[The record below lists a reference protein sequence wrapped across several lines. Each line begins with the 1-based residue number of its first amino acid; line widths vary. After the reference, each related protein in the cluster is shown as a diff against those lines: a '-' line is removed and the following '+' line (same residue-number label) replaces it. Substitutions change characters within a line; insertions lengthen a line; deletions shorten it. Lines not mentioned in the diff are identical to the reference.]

1 MEKWDSTLLYKI
13 FLITK
18 NKIKCFLLKSYHLG
32 KQLQR
37 KSVMWCGEMC
47 FIYILKKL
55 KDLHHEHHF

>member
-13 FLITK
+13 FLTTK
-18 NKIKCFLLKSYHLG
+18 NKIKCFLLKADHLD

-47 FIYILKKL
+47 FI
-55 KDLHHEHHF
+55 F